1 MVGRNVWVTI
11 TSSTHAGP
19 QPQSRPVDGLGEL
32 RFTAEPRA
40 FGLGEDTAV
49 VGAFE
54 DPVALVHVPTRAALN
69 PSTR

>member
-1 MVGRNVWVTI
+1 MPVRSRKVGLLMV
-11 TSSTHAGP
+11 
-19 QPQSRPVDGLGEL
+19 GEL

-40 FGLGEDTAV
+40 FGLGDDTAV
-49 VGAFE
+49 VGALE